1 MFPVMVG
8 IFFKRLASILL
19 AVGGWLITG
28 VRTALDI
35 IGWSTAP
42 DDVGTAMSRLDKF
55 LIWLLALPWWV
66 PWGFALISTLWLM
79 WVSWPRGALLS
90 SGDGRDSEIPPS
102 GLSSYSNDAPGTAP
116 DRQSYWDLLSF
127 TSQYLL
133 PSCDALIDLQ
143 KELIAASVEN
153 STIRDFAIA
162 GMLVGSKAEEREFWR
177 NYNTL
182 EQHINQSEPT
192 IEFSAMIRCIRA
204 LELRGYGQFRT
215 ETASLARQI
224 RDKAQLSKSVLKAGD
239 DWIVRH
245 NSLIEKYEKIRND
258 PRFSGQNTDGGS
270 LFWPRKRNGFG
281 SVVVRRD
288 PLNQLEAL
296 DSNSRKAL
304 E

>member
-1 MFPVMVG
+1 MTWLGSRWEAIAAHGWAAVTLFG
-8 IFFKRLASILL
+8 IAT
-19 AVGGWLITG
+19 AV
-28 VRTALDI
+28 
-35 IGWSTAP
+35 
-42 DDVGTAMSRLDKF
+42 
-55 LIWLLALPWWV
+55 
-66 PWGFALISTLWLM
+66 ALIL
-79 WVSWPRGALLS
+79 VLS
-90 SGDGRDSEIPPS
+90 ISAIAWRYFHPITPHPSRELPEEIFV
-102 GLSSYSNDAPGTAP
+102 GYSADPPGTAP

-133 PSCDALIDLQ
+133 PACDALIDLQ

-215 ETASLARQI
+215 EAASLARQI

-281 SVVVRRD
+281 SAVVRRD
-288 PLNQLEAL
+288 PLSQLETL